1 MMSLALFMSKSVLI
15 GDAVD
20 CKNLTVILLEL
31 LVYFPYCF

>member
-1 MMSLALFMSKSVLI
+1 MMSLALLLRKSVLI

-31 LVYFPYCF
+31 LVYFRYCF